1 MVTCRAH
8 ERVREANGVV
18 DGLLSNHAEVE
29 HAREEYT
36 KLREQGGPNSTQ
48 GIREQE
54 EQGEE
59 WYSPGRDLV
68 SLRPEQQEENLEGG
82 GQATKNQEDKQ
93 QRVISSSPSAPRF
106 TPRGMGLERMK
117 TVWERKENGDGDDI
131 KPFKPVISSIEQPKK
146 LKPSICLSRRSA
158 PAATASAG
166 AEAGTVAADK
176 SNELSSGAV
185 EVNQL
190 SVLSMF
196 TSSPNNPARVPGGT
210 MIELKSEIARVQE
223 LLAVETR
230 RADVLEARASRR
242 EQNLAG
248 LVNPQPKD
256 PNSV

>member
-1 MVTCRAH
+1 
-8 ERVREANGVV
+8 
-18 DGLLSNHAEVE
+18 LSNHAEVE
-29 HAREEYT
+29 RAREEYT
-36 KLREQGGPNSTQ
+36 ELRKQGGPNSTQ
-48 GIREQE
+48 GVREQE
-54 EQGEE
+54 EPREE

-82 GQATKNQEDKQ
+82 GQATKNL
-93 QRVISSSPSAPRF
+93 VISSSPSASRF
-106 TPRGMGLERMK
+106 TPRKMGLVRMK
-117 TVWERKENGDGDDI
+117 TVWERQENGDGDDI
-131 KPFKPVISSIEQPKK
+131 KPFKPIISPIEQPKK
-146 LKPSICLSRRSA
+146 LNPSLSLSRRSA
-158 PAATASAG
+158 PAATASTR

-176 SNELSSGAV
+176 SNGLSSGAV

-210 MIELKSEIARVQE
+210 MIEQKSEIARVQE